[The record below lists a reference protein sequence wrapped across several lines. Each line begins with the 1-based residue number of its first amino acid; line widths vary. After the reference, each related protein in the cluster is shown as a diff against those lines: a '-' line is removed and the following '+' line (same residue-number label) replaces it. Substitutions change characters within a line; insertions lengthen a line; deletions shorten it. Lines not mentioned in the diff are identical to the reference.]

1 MNAVAVI
8 APDVGQEEECRE
20 ALVRLLAALERFPDP
35 ALPRDPFDV
44 ASETA

>member
-8 APDVGQEEECRE
+8 ALDVAQEEEHRE
-20 ALVRLLAALERFPDP
+20 ALAVLLAALERSPDP